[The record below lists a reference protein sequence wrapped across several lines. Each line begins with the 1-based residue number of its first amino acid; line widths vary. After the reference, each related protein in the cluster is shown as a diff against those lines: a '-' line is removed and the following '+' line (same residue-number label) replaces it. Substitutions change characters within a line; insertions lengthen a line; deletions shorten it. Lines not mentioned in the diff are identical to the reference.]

1 MCSIS
6 LLVFLGSK
14 YMPDHI
20 FQTLAVHSADT
31 VLFNNKE
38 HNRRITAFWDIATFS
53 LDEIG

>member
-1 MCSIS
+1 
-6 LLVFLGSK
+6 
-14 YMPDHI
+14 MPDHI

-38 HNRRITAFWDIATFS
+38 NNRITAFWDIATFS